1 MWLLFVS
8 SRRRHTSWP
17 RDWSSDVC
25 SSDLAYCLSSGNG
38 RGSSAAARAGA
49 SSAARICSESSAG
62 RAVADRA
69 PSKARES
76 SGGSVAR
83 EEASG
88 PTPWGSPGSTSRP
101 HPSRSAELTCVLISP
116 ASSSSSPRSPPE
128 LPFGRYP
135 DAPPPG
141 CVRWRTSCGSPAH
154 MTARG
159 EAGPGRGA
167 RCARTSGVGQHQL
180 LVALLDDADG
190 LVGGGGPD
198 VLVEDLH
205 LDVAAVA
212 ARGTIF
218 VMPGKSMKPSPM

>member
-1 MWLLFVS
+1 MPL
-8 SRRRHTSWP
+8 SW
-17 RDWSSDVC
+17 
-25 SSDLAYCLSSGNG
+25 LSSAQTSCPDSP
-38 RGSSAAARAGA
+38 RT
-49 SSAARICSESSAG
+49 
-62 RAVADRA
+62 AD
-69 PSKARES
+69 
-76 SGGSVAR
+76 
-83 EEASG
+83 
-88 PTPWGSPGSTSRP
+88 
-101 HPSRSAELTCVLISP
+101 LTFDLISP

-212 ARGTIF
+212 ARGDHLRDGGEVDEAIAH
-218 VMPGKSMKPSPM
+218 VA